1 MSKAFGV
8 QHISADQGTAV
19 AHSQAQ
25 SASSPLLLL
34 CDEDHQGEERVGLR
48 LSGPWLSTTAVKH
61 AAANCLHD
69 MCDAVLEQLC
79 ADHDQDS

>member
-1 MSKAFGV
+1 MSKTFGV

-25 SASSPLLLL
+25 SGSNPLLLL
-34 CDEDHQGEERVGLR
+34 CEEGHQGEERVGLR

-61 AAANCLHD
+61 AAADWLMTCML
-69 MCDAVLEQLC
+69 LC
-79 ADHDQDS
+79 